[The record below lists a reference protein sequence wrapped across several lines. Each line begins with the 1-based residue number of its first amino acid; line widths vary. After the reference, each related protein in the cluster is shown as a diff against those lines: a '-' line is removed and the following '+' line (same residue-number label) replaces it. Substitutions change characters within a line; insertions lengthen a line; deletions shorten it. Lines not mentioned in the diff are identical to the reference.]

1 MLAAPAGNCRSSPRP
16 QMRLTASSFIP
27 IRHSSTAASAPCNRR
42 PATFLAI
49 PALDSSSVSLSH
61 GQEQPKFNAAEF
73 FIDRHLPEGR
83 GHRIAIECG
92 DDRVTYAQLS
102 ERVNRF
108 GSGLRDS
115 LGVRMDERVLLLLP
129 DIPEFAYCFFGAIK
143 MGAVPV
149 PLNTLL
155 RSNEYEYLLND
166 TRARVAV
173 VSDSLSHLILQI
185 PREHLPFLEH
195 LFVVGSPPS
204 GTISFADF
212 LAAANPQLSAAP
224 TCKDDAAF
232 WLYSSGSTG
241 FPKGCIHLQH
251 DMVVA
256 TERYAA
262 QILKISES
270 DRFFS
275 AAKLFFAYGL
285 GNALYFPL
293 AVGATSILCPGPPS
307 PQNVFAVIERHRPTL
322 FFSMPS
328 NFAALLDH
336 RRDGGEFDL
345 SSVRL
350 AVSAGEALPAVLC
363 DRFTKRFGFD
373 VLDGIGSTEA
383 LHIFI
388 SNSPGDVRHGSSGR
402 LVPGY
407 DAKILDEHGHAVPRG
422 EIGTLWLKSDASC
435 SAYWNRHERTKQTIH
450 GDWLCTGD
458 QFYQDKDGYYWFT
471 GRTDDMLKVSGVWV
485 SPLEIENVLLE
496 HQAVAE
502 VAVVAQLDQHGLTK
516 PVAWVVLRAGF
527 SCDPTLTNEL
537 LDFVVARL
545 PSYKR
550 PRKFEFVSELPRT
563 ATGKIRRFKLR
574 QSPTAL

>member
-1 MLAAPAGNCRSSPRP
+1 VR
-16 QMRLTASSFIP
+16 ASI
-27 IRHSSTAASAPCNRR
+27 
-42 PATFLAI
+42 
-49 PALDSSSVSLSH
+49 
-61 GQEQPKFNAAEF
+61 GQEQPRFNAAEYF
-73 FIDRHLPEGR
+73 VDRHLPEGR
-83 GHRIAIECG
+83 GERVAIECG
-92 DDRVTYAQLS
+92 DERVTYAQLS

-108 GSGLRDS
+108 GSGLRGP
-115 LGVRMDERVLLLLP
+115 LAVRMEERVLLLLP

-143 MGAVPV
+143 IGAVPV

-185 PREHLPFLEH
+185 PRERLPFLET
-195 LFVVGSPPS
+195 LLVVGGAPP

-212 LAAANPQLSAAP
+212 LASHSSHLAAAP
-224 TCKDDAAF
+224 TCADDAAF

-256 TERYAA
+256 TERYAL
-262 QILKISES
+262 QVLKISES

-293 AVGATSILCPGPPS
+293 AVGGTSILCPGPPS
-307 PQNVFAVIERHRPTL
+307 PQNVFDVIERHRPTL

-328 NFAALLDH
+328 NFAALLDY
-336 RRDGGEFDL
+336 RRENGVFDL
-345 SSVRL
+345 SSIRL
-350 AVSAGEALPAVLC
+350 AVSAGEALPAILC
-363 DRFTKRFGFD
+363 DRLTKRFGFD

-388 SNSPGDVRHGSSGR
+388 SNSPGSVRHGSSGR

-407 DAKILDEHGHAVPRG
+407 EAKILDEHRQVVPQG

-435 SAYWNRHERTKQTIH
+435 AAYWNRHERTKQTIH
-450 GDWLCTGD
+450 GDWICTGD

-485 SPLEIENVLLE
+485 SPVEIENVLLE
-496 HQAVAE
+496 HEAVAE
-502 VAVVAQLDQHGLTK
+502 VAVVAQQDQHGLAK
-516 PVAWVVLRAGF
+516 PVAWIVLRPGFAGNPALC
-527 SCDPTLTNEL
+527 SAL
-537 LDFVVARL
+537 LDFIVARL

-574 QSPTAL
+574 QSAVEP

>member
-1 MLAAPAGNCRSSPRP
+1 V
-16 QMRLTASSFIP
+16 
-27 IRHSSTAASAPCNRR
+27 
-42 PATFLAI
+42 
-49 PALDSSSVSLSH
+49 SVSH
-61 GQEQPKFNAAEF
+61 GQDQPPFNAAEY

-92 DDRVTYAQLS
+92 SERVTYAQLS
-102 ERVNRF
+102 DRVNRF

-115 LGVRMDERVLLLLP
+115 LAVRMEERVVLLLP

-143 MGAVPV
+143 IGAVPV

-173 VSDSLSHLILQI
+173 VSDSLAHLILQI
-185 PREHLPFLEH
+185 PREHLRSLQH
-195 LFVVGSPPS
+195 LLVVGAASP
-204 GTISFADF
+204 GTISFADL
-212 LAAANPQLSAAP
+212 LASANPQLAPAP
-224 TCKDDAAF
+224 TSKDDAAF

-256 TERYAA
+256 AECYAA
-262 QILKISES
+262 QILRTSES

-293 AVGATSILCPGPPS
+293 AVGGTSILCPGPPS
-307 PQNVFAVIERHRPTL
+307 PQNVFQIIESHRPTL

-328 NFAALLDH
+328 NFAALLDYH
-336 RRDGGEFDL
+336 RENGEFDL

-350 AVSAGEALPAVLC
+350 AVSAGEALPAVLG

-407 DAKILDEHGHAVPRG
+407 EANILDEHGHPVPQG

-435 SAYWNRHERTKQTIH
+435 SAYWNRHERTKQTIR
-450 GDWLCTGD
+450 GDWLSTGD

-485 SPLEIENVLLE
+485 SPVEIENVLLE
-496 HQAVAE
+496 HEAIAE
-502 VAVVAQLDQHGLTK
+502 VAVVAQQDHHGLTK

-527 SCDPTLTNEL
+527 SGDAALTTDL

-574 QSPTAL
+574 QTST

>member
-1 MLAAPAGNCRSSPRP
+1 MSDSYGHDQPR
-16 QMRLTASSFIP
+16 
-27 IRHSSTAASAPCNRR
+27 
-42 PATFLAI
+42 
-49 PALDSSSVSLSH
+49 
-61 GQEQPKFNAAEF
+61 FNAAEYF
-73 FIDRHLPEGR
+73 VDRHLQEGR
-83 GHRIAIECG
+83 GGRVAIECG
-92 DDRVTYAQLS
+92 DERITYAQLS

-108 GSGLRDS
+108 GAGLRDS
-115 LGVRMDERVLLLLP
+115 LAVRMEERVFLLLP

-143 MGAVPV
+143 LGAVPV
-149 PLNTLL
+149 PINTLL
-155 RSNEYEYLLND
+155 RANEYEYLLND

-173 VSDSLSHLILQI
+173 VSEPLAHLILQI
-185 PREHLPFLEH
+185 PRERLGFLRT
-195 LFVVGSPPS
+195 LIIVGAAPP

-212 LAAANPQLSAAP
+212 LASHSDQLTAAP

-241 FPKGCIHLQH
+241 FPKGCIHLHH

-256 TERYAA
+256 TGQYAL
-262 QILKISES
+262 QVLKISES

-285 GNALYFPL
+285 GNGLYFPL
-293 AVGATSILCPGPPS
+293 AVGGTSILCPGPPS
-307 PQNVFAVIERHRPTL
+307 PQNVYATIERHRPTL

-328 NFAALLDH
+328 NFAALMEF
-336 RRDGGEFDL
+336 RRESGEFDL

-350 AVSAGEALPAVLC
+350 AVSAGEALPAALC
-363 DRFTKRFGFD
+363 ERLNKRFGFE

-402 LVPGY
+402 LLPGCE
-407 DAKILDEHGHAVPRG
+407 AKILDERGQPVPAG
-422 EIGTLWLKSDASC
+422 EVGTLWVKSDASC
-435 SAYWNRHERTKQTIH
+435 AAYWNRHERTKQTIK
-450 GDWLCTGD
+450 GEWLSTGD
-458 QFYQDKDGYYWFT
+458 QFYQDADGYYWFM
-471 GRTDDMLKVSGVWV
+471 GRTDDMLKVSGAWV
-485 SPLEIENVLLE
+485 SPVEIESVLLE
-496 HQAVAE
+496 HEAVAE
-502 VAVVAQLDQHGLTK
+502 VAVVAQPDKHGLAK
-516 PVAWVVLRAGF
+516 PVAWVVLRRGF
-527 SCDPTLTNEL
+527 TGNSELVATL

-574 QSPTAL
+574 QTAIDL

>member
-1 MLAAPAGNCRSSPRP
+1 V
-16 QMRLTASSFIP
+16 
-27 IRHSSTAASAPCNRR
+27 SA
-42 PATFLAI
+42 F
-49 PALDSSSVSLSH
+49 H
-61 GQEQPKFNAAEF
+61 GQEQQKFNAAEY
-73 FIDRHLPEGR
+73 FIDRHLSEGR

-92 DDRVTYAQLS
+92 DTRASYAQLH

-108 GSGLRDS
+108 GSGLRNS
-115 LGVRMDERVLLLLP
+115 LGVRMEERVLLLLP

-143 MGAVPV
+143 IGAVPV

-173 VSDSLSHLILQI
+173 VGDSLSHLILQI
-185 PREHLPFLEH
+185 PHEHLPFLEH
-195 LFVVGSPPS
+195 VLVVGAAPP
-204 GTISFADF
+204 GTITFADF
-212 LAAANPQLSAAP
+212 LGAASSQLAAAP
-224 TCKDDAAF
+224 TCKDDTAF

-293 AVGATSILCPGPPS
+293 AVGGTSILCPGPPS
-307 PQNVFAVIERHRPTL
+307 PQNVYSIIERHRPTL

-328 NFAALLDH
+328 NFAALLEH
-336 RRDGGEFDL
+336 RRENSEFDL
-345 SSVRL
+345 SSIRL
-350 AVSAGEALPAVLC
+350 AVSAGEALPAILC

-402 LVPGY
+402 LIPGY
-407 DAKILDEHGHAVPRG
+407 EAKILDEHGHRVAQG

-435 SAYWNRHERTKQTIH
+435 SAYWNRHERSKQTIH

-485 SPLEIENVLLE
+485 SPVEIENVLLE
-496 HQAVAE
+496 HEAVAE
-502 VAVVAQLDQHGLTK
+502 VAVVVHQDQHGLAK

-527 SCDPTLTNEL
+527 SGDSALTTAL

-545 PSYKR
+545 PTYKR

-574 QSPTAL
+574 QSSADT